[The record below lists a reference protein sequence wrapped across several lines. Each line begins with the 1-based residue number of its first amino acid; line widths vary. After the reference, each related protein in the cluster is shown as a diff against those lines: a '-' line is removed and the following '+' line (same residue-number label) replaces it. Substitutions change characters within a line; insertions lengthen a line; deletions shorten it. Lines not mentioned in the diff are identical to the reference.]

1 MPLTPAVDSR
11 ADFEQDP
18 SNTVN
23 DRLRRALG
31 SVPDWGWALLFSL
44 VICLPRLGAFGFW
57 DPFELK
63 LADQARDMVRAGT
76 LFDPTVAG
84 KYPATTARLDL
95 ILAALGIKIFGAS
108 ELGARLLIGLSAVGT
123 LMAVY
128 WAGAGMFRKRAA
140 LLGTLALGTMAMFV
154 LEARQL
160 TTDVPLMAALALSM
174 AGLGRYAWP
183 ASGRR
188 RVTDLVAGVVGLA
201 IGFLGGG
208 ALTGVVLPIGALVGA
223 IVVGWGLVPTGE
235 PSDDGTSDLA
245 PAGIG
250 PDVPAGKPFGAST
263 LRPGARGFAV
273 FAALALGAVALLVG
287 SMTNLVAG
295 KYSVL
300 LGGVPHGGAPTHTF
314 ETLVRELGFGMFPWS
329 AVAVFALA
337 RPLIRLDGDGG
348 PGTAATNPRL
358 AFGQLFLFL
367 FAGLGFAISTYRLIV
382 FGEARALCLPPIA
395 LAIGVFLDEALEGRR
410 SEPVAGLLMGT
421 GTMIVARDF
430 FLAPEE
436 LASVHLFDK
445 VKWPNVV
452 QIGEIVLGFAFLAAL
467 GVYAG
472 LAARGRALGR
482 VEPPEIG
489 SPSPR
494 RLKLQRAFVALGRWG
509 LQGAVAVAVVFA
521 LYLAQG
527 LVPQLSTHFSFK
539 PALESYARFAK
550 AGDKIARYH
559 VEGNGTGFYGSD
571 NITDVASQDQLEA
584 FLRDPKRA
592 FALVSTDDLA
602 SIDAGMKRAHQPYY
616 VLDASSSRFLLLS
629 NQLAGDETD
638 ANPLKK
644 DVWMAPTPL
653 GPNGEFAPN
662 ETPPWKWRVPVSATF
677 NDEIE
682 LVGADFPE
690 TVRRPGKIPLD
701 LIFRIKKAPPAGY
714 KIFIHYDGPAAP
726 RVIGDHDPLN
736 KAFPTAYWLPG
747 EYIRD
752 HYETD
757 APLMTTPAGTYT
769 VFVGFWPGGE
779 GRRLKVT
786 QGTNDGADRVRL
798 GTLEI
803 K

>member
-1 MPLTPAVDSR
+1 ML
-11 ADFEQDP
+11 E
-18 SNTVN
+18 
-23 DRLRRALG
+23 RLRRTLG
-31 SVPDWGWALLFSL
+31 SVPEWGWALLFAL
-44 VICLPRLGAFGFW
+44 VVCLPRLGTFGFW

-63 LADQARDMVRAGT
+63 LADQARDMVRAGS
-76 LFDPTVAG
+76 LFDPTVGG
-84 KYPATTARLDL
+84 KYAPVARLDL
-95 ILAALGIKIFGAS
+95 LLAALGIKLFGAS
-108 ELGARLLIGLSAVGT
+108 ELGARLPIALAGVGA

-128 WAGAGMFRKRAA
+128 WAGTGLFRKRAA
-140 LLGTLALGTMAMFV
+140 LLGTLVLGSMTMFV

-160 TTDVPLMAALALSM
+160 TTDMPLMAALALSM

-188 RVTDLVAGVVGLA
+188 RLTDLAVGVVGLA
-201 IGFLGGG
+201 IGCVGGG
-208 ALTGVVLPIGALVGA
+208 ALTGIGLPIISLIAA
-223 IVVGWGLVPTGE
+223 IVVGWGRLPPADQAGV
-235 PSDDGTSDLA
+235 DDGTADLA
-245 PAGIG
+245 PAGVGADI
-250 PDVPAGKPFGAST
+250 PAGKPFGASA

-273 FAALALGAVALLVG
+273 FAALAAAALALLVA
-287 SMTNLVAG
+287 SMTGIVAG
-295 KYSVL
+295 KYSAL

-337 RPLIRLDGDGG
+337 RPLIRLDGDGEL
-348 PGTAATNPRL
+348 TNTRL
-358 AFGQLFLFL
+358 AFGQLYLFL
-367 FAGLGFAISTYRLIV
+367 FAGLGFALSTYRLIL
-382 FGEARALCLPPIA
+382 FGEARALCLPAIA

-430 FLAPEE
+430 YLAPEE
-436 LASVHLFDK
+436 LASVHLFEK
-445 VKWPNVV
+445 VKWPATVS
-452 QIGEIVLGFAFLAAL
+452 IGELVLGIGFLAAT
-467 GVYAG
+467 GVYVG
-472 LAARGRALGR
+472 LAVRGRALGR
-482 VEPPEIG
+482 TPARDLAG
-489 SPSPR
+489 AGPR
-494 RLKLQRAFVALGRWG
+494 RRKLERGILELGRWG
-509 LQGAVAVAVVFA
+509 LQGAVAIAVLFA
-521 LYLAQG
+521 LYVAQD
-527 LVPQLSTHFSFK
+527 LVPKLSTHFSFK
-539 PALESYARFAK
+539 PALESYARFAHP
-550 AGDKIARYH
+550 GDKIARYH
-559 VEGNGTGFYGSD
+559 VEGQGTGFYGSED
-571 NITDVASQDQLEA
+571 ITDVASQAELQT
-584 FLRDPKRA
+584 FLRDGKRA

-602 SIDAGMKRAHQPYY
+602 SIDAAFKGKHQTYF

-629 NQLAGDETD
+629 NQLAGNETD
-638 ANPLKK
+638 LNPLKH
-644 DVWMAPTPL
+644 DVWMAPTPV
-653 GPNGEFAPN
+653 GPNGEFKAG

-714 KIFIHYDGPAAP
+714 KIFIHFDGPAAP

-757 APLMTTPAGTYT
+757 VPLMTTPAGTYT
-769 VFVGFWPGGE
+769 VLVGFWPGGE
-779 GRRLKVT
+779 GKRLKIT
-786 QGTNDGADRVRL
+786 QGPNDGADRVRL

>member
-1 MPLTPAVDSR
+1 VSDSTSESGLGR
-11 ADFEQDP
+11 
-18 SNTVN
+18 T
-23 DRLRRALG
+23 LR
-31 SVPDWGWALLFSL
+31 SVPTWGWALLFSL
-44 VICLPRLGAFGFW
+44 VVCLPRLGGFGFW

-63 LADQARDMVRAGT
+63 LADQARDMVRAGA
-76 LFDPTVAG
+76 LLDPTVGG
-84 KYPATTARLDL
+84 KYPATARLDL
-95 ILAALGIKIFGAS
+95 FLVALGIKLFGAS
-108 ELGARLLIGLSAVGT
+108 ELGARLPIALSAVGA

-128 WAGAGMFRKRAA
+128 WAGTGLFRKRAA
-140 LLGTLALGTMAMFV
+140 LLGTIVLGTMVMFV

-160 TTDVPLMAALALSM
+160 TSDAPLMAALALSM

-183 ASGRR
+183 ASGKRR
-188 RVTDLVAGVVGLA
+188 LVDLAAGVAGLA
-201 IGFLGGG
+201 IGYVGGG
-208 ALTGVVLPIGALVGA
+208 ALVGVVLPLLSLLGALL
-223 IVVGWGLVPTGE
+223 VGWGLVPVDSGV
-235 PSDDGTSDLA
+235 DDGTVDLA
-245 PAGIG
+245 PSGVG
-250 PDVPAGKPFGAST
+250 PDIPAGKPFGASA
-263 LRPGARGFAV
+263 LRPGARGFGV
-273 FAALALGAVALLVG
+273 FAVLGIAALGLLG
-287 SMTNLVAG
+287 ASMTGIVAG
-295 KYSVL
+295 HYSAL
-300 LGGVPHGGAPTHTF
+300 LGGVPHSGAPAHTF

-337 RPLIRLDGDGG
+337 RPLIRLDGDG
-348 PGTAATNPRL
+348 ATSNARL
-358 AFGQLFLFL
+358 AFGQLYLFL
-367 FAGLGFAISTYRLIV
+367 FAGLGFAFSTYRMII
-382 FGEARALCLPPIA
+382 FGDARALCLPMIA
-395 LAIGVFLDEALEGRR
+395 LAVGVFLDEALEGRR

-436 LASVHLFDK
+436 LASVHLYEK
-445 VKWPNVV
+445 VKWPATVS
-452 QIGEIVLGFAFLAAL
+452 IGELVLGVGFLAAL

-482 VEPPEIG
+482 LEGPG
-489 SPSPR
+489 LGDAGPR
-494 RLKLQRAFVALGRWG
+494 RRALQSGFVQLGRWG
-509 LQGAVAVAVVFA
+509 LQGAVGVAIVFT
-521 LYLAQG
+521 LYVTQG
-527 LVPQLSTHFSFK
+527 LVPALSTHFSFK
-539 PALESYARFAK
+539 PALESYAKYAHP
-550 AGDKIARYH
+550 GDKIARYH
-559 VEGNGTGFYGSD
+559 VEGHGTGFYGSD
-571 NITDVASQDQLEA
+571 NITDVSSQEQLEQ
-584 FLRDPKRA
+584 FLRDPARV
-592 FALVSTDDLA
+592 FALVSADDLA
-602 SIDAGMKRAHQPYY
+602 AIDAGLKRAHQSYY
-616 VLDASSSRFLLLS
+616 VLDASSSRFLLIS
-629 NQLAGDETD
+629 NQLGSGETD

-644 DVWMAPTPL
+644 DVWMAPTPV

-757 APLMTTPAGTYT
+757 VPLMTTPAGTYT

-779 GRRLKVT
+779 GRRLKIT
-786 QGTNDGADRVRL
+786 QGPNDGADRVRL